1 MSGQGTG
8 AIREVKLRVAAE
20 LGRARMPLGRSV
32 GLGPGAVIELD
43 RAESDPI
50 DLVVNGRRYA
60 TGRLVLVNGGEW
72 AFQVEEI
79 LSGVPEAS
87 AAA

>member
-1 MSGQGTG
+1 VSGRAAD

-20 LGRARMPLGRSV
+20 LGRARMPLGRAV

-43 RAESDPI
+43 RAEGDPI

-79 LSGVPEAS
+79 LAGADAPAT
-87 AAA
+87 A